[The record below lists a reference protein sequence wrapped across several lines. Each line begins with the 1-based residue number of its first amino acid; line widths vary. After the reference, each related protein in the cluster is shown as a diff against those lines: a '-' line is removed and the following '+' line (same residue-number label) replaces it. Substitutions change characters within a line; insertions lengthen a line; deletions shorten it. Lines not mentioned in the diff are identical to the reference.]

1 MRIGL
6 IRHFP
11 VKHPFPTGWRT
22 AEELSE
28 WLRTYDASPVTVL
41 DGVDLGP
48 DPWAECVSSDMER
61 AAVTAAA
68 VFQGEFE
75 RTPLLRE
82 PEFAGFRTGRLRL
95 PVRIWRMVLLFCWS
109 TGHRSQRACRDDFR
123 RRVEAAADLLEA
135 RTRDVL
141 VVSHAAMMNYLS
153 AELIHRGFQG
163 PKLKIAKHATLH
175 VYER

>member
-22 AEELSE
+22 AAELSE
-28 WLRTYDASPVTVL
+28 WLRTYDASPVTVIPADIGL
-41 DGVDLGP
+41 EAWP
-48 DPWAECVSSDMER
+48 DCLSSDMER
-61 AAVTAAA
+61 AAVTAATVYA
-68 VFQGEFE
+68 GPFE

-95 PVRIWRMVLLFCWS
+95 PVRVWRLVLLLCWS

-123 RRVEAAADLLEA
+123 RRVNEVADLLES

-153 AELIHRGFQG
+153 AELIRRGFRG
-163 PKLKIAKHATLH
+163 PKLKIARHATLH
-175 VYER
+175 IYEK